1 MNVDW
6 NVGHSLSAGVPHT
19 RSLVLNS
26 CSFGKYKVKLGLKEP
41 ATVNVAGAVQDMQK
55 SIDEQTKVIQS
66 LVEQI
71 QKQQEYINNK
81 LEEKD
86 RRLMAGI
93 KENEESIKQVAVT
106 NHEEEKK
113 GWLARLFGK

>member
-1 MNVDW
+1 
-6 NVGHSLSAGVPHT
+6 
-19 RSLVLNS
+19 
-26 CSFGKYKVKLGLKEP
+26 
-41 ATVNVAGAVQDMQK
+41 MQK
-55 SIDEQTKVIQS
+55 SIVEQTKVIQS

-93 KENEESIKQVAVT
+93 KENEESIKQVAIT